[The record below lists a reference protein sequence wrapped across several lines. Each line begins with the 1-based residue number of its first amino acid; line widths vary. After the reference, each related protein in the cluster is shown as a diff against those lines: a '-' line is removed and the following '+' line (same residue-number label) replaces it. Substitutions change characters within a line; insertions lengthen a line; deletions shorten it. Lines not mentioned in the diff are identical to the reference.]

1 MDLSFYADTL
11 ADFTGSGLN
20 FTLLLVG
27 LLYLGIRLKK
37 SEEKTLMFFFPI
49 YVLAVFF
56 CPVWVLY
63 NMLRE
68 DGVILYRLLWMIPVG
83 IIVCFVLVEAVSLLP
98 AKKRS
103 LAFVGAVLLIMLS
116 GKYVYSN
123 PQFSKAENMYHVPAA
138 VVKICDELRYPGRE
152 IRVCMP
158 MEFMQYS
165 RQYSPYICLTYG
177 RYVLLYSS
185 GDVATN
191 IDKLLSKDII
201 SARDVSNEL
210 RWTDTPYIVLSGKE
224 NFDESLTNYGFDYY
238 MTIDGYDIYFDSTV
252 DLTFGSI
259 LERK

>member
-1 MDLSFYADTL
+1 MDFSFYSTTL
-11 ADFTGSGLN
+11 SDFTGSGLN

-27 LLYLGIRLKK
+27 LLYLGIRLKR
-37 SEEKTLMFFFPI
+37 SEEKTLMFFFPL

-68 DGVILYRLLWMIPVG
+68 DGVILYRLLWMIPAGV
-83 IIVCFVLVEAVSLLP
+83 IVCYVLVEVIALLP
-98 AKKRS
+98 AKRRG
-103 LAFVGAVLLIMLS
+103 LAFAGAILLLMLS

-123 PQFSKAENMYHVPAA
+123 SQFSKAENLYHVPDAL
-138 VVKICDELRYPGRE
+138 VKICDELRYPGRE
-152 IRVCMP
+152 VRVCMP

-177 RYVLLYSS
+177 RYVLLYNT
-185 GDVATN
+185 GDTATN
-191 IDKLLSKDII
+191 IDKLLSEDII
-201 SARDVSNEL
+201 SAKDVSNEL

-224 NFDESLTNYGFDYY
+224 NFDESITIYGFEFYKS
-238 MTIDGYDIYFDSTV
+238 IGGYNIYFDSTV